1 MFCFNSWTTKVPTQK
16 EKIPPFVVAN
26 VIEKNNT
33 MHNVNNVDI
42 VENSPIP
49 IVIYNVEG
57 ELDSLATKDDN
68 KQNLDNM
75 WKFDKN
81 MMQTKAGGGE
91 WGHLS

>member
-1 MFCFNSWTTKVPTQK
+1 
-16 EKIPPFVVAN
+16 
-26 VIEKNNT
+26 

-75 WKFDKN
+75 
-81 MMQTKAGGGE
+81 
-91 WGHLS
+91 